1 MSEQLNPGQ
10 NPEWERPKEK
20 QDFKKDEAGA
30 FQITKGPN
38 EKLSKEPTQEF
49 EKINEIPVKREEEFY
64 EKDRK
69 PSEEPDDNQKNGE
82 NSDQPDGN

>member
-49 EKINEIPVKREEEFY
+49 EKINEIPVNQEKEMY
-64 EKDRK
+64 ETKVTPFK
-69 PSEEPDDNQKNGE
+69 EPDDNQKE
-82 NSDQPDGN
+82 DEKSDQSN